1 MFAFHSFDISSQ
13 SLYNVHT
20 VEEEIL
26 SRRHQIQTYLQHA
39 RQALESAASNLEHG
53 FHATAINRAY
63 YAIFYAA
70 SGLLL
75 TKGISRSKH
84 TGVISTFREHFV
96 KPGLIEVEYSD
107 LYGDT
112 MDARVGS
119 DYDVTFESDAVTAQE
134 RLDDAHRFVDRVAGY
149 LFDTEG
155 IR

>member
-1 MFAFHSFDISSQ
+1 M
-13 SLYNVHT
+13 
-20 VEEEIL
+20 EEKEIL
-26 SRRHQIQTYLQHA
+26 NRRYQIQMYLQQA
-39 RQALESAASNLEHG
+39 RRALESAASSVEHG
-53 FHATAINRAY
+53 FYATAVNRAY

-84 TGVISTFREHFV
+84 AGVVSAFREHFV
-96 KPGLIEVEYSD
+96 KSGLIEVEYSD
-107 LYGDT
+107 LYGDA

-119 DYDVTFESDAVTAQE
+119 DYDVTFESDPVTAQE
-134 RLDDAHRFVDRVAGY
+134 RLADARRFVGRVAGY